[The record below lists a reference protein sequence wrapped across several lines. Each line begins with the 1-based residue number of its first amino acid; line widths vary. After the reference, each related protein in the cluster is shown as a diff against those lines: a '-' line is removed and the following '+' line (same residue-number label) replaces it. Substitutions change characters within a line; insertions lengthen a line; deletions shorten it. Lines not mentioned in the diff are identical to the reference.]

1 MTHYLS
7 IWDYRYCIYERG
19 CSAWRS
25 AIALISA
32 SAVPGSTRITL
43 LTDGKSYEPIF
54 LRLPLG
60 INQPSLANQ
69 FYLRAPRRLVG
80 PGTALINPISGAP
93 IGRAQNGAP
102 GALRAPQTP
111 PAAVPGTSRPNSR
124 REHAFPCRNPVPE
137 PHVHPRENPHAKG
150 STCLSAPMVGWLL
163 VFTYITDL
171 LIFASLRTYFNN
183 LIFFFTAKPI
193 SLTF

>member
-7 IWDYRYCIYERG
+7 IWDYQYCIYERG
-19 CSAWRS
+19 CSARRS

-32 SAVPGSTRITL
+32 SAVPGSARITL

-69 FYLRAPRRLVG
+69 FYLRAPRRLIG

-111 PAAVPGTSRPNSR
+111 PAAVPGTLRPNST
-124 REHAFPCRNPVPE
+124 REHAFPCRNRVPE
-137 PHVHPRENPHAKG
+137 RHVHPRENPHAKG
-150 STCLSAPMVGWLL
+150 STCLSAPTVGWLL
-163 VFTYITDL
+163 FFTYSYYRL
-171 LIFASLRTYFNN
+171 TYICFVTYV
-183 LIFFFTAKPI
+183 F
-193 SLTF
+193 